1 MRKYDS
7 FNLVLFR
14 LLCSVHVFP
23 CTFLYNSWSIIS
35 KSNKLA
41 RGENNVSLQP
51 NGKVRNAVA
60 QENQYIIDFYYFIGE
75 CVCVY
80 SMLHGL
86 NHLVSSCPSTAP
98 LFFHRSSIRVFR
110 LPFHFNF
117 FLFSLCELQATT
129 IYSHL

>member
-14 LLCSVHVFP
+14 LLCSVDVFP
-23 CTFLYNSWSIIS
+23 CAFLYNSWSIIS

-75 CVCVY
+75 CVCVC
-80 SMLHGL
+80 LL
-86 NHLVSSCPSTAP
+86 DAP
-98 LFFHRSSIRVFR
+98 RAKSFGF
-110 LPFHFNF
+110 
-117 FLFSLCELQATT
+117 
-129 IYSHL
+129 